1 MVFLPW
7 LLFIVVWGFYKGKD
21 LDRKQME
28 RRENFDWEKAS
39 EVYKKL
45 GGDK

>member
-1 MVFLPW
+1 MVSLTW
-7 LLFIVVWGFYKGKD
+7 LLIIVVYLYYKGKD